1 MLPDPIDADD
11 PLLVFVN
18 ARGDQLLNLPTIRAI
33 ADLFQ
38 GRLTLAVRRGAPV
51 DYFGG
56 LNVRRF
62 LELDLDFSSLDRRFD
77 ADDLA
82 QRTGRCDLLLSLSP
96 WHGAPMRRLLDRLR
110 PRWSIGYHTDFDDAI
125 KVDFSKHNIDLG
137 FDLAQRLDSTL
148 RVESFAQPPA
158 LDPRATAWVDTL
170 FGQLPAGARIL
181 ALHGET
187 KSDKMWPAE
196 RFVRVLDHMLE
207 QRPDLFV
214 IDIAYDRMPHDVGI
228 HGDRVI
234 PAAGL
239 SMRHAMAI
247 VARSSGFLGVDS
259 CFLHAADLFRVPGI
273 ALFGPTDPHEFGFR
287 FAPCRHLK
295 AETMEDI
302 DVDAVRR
309 AADELLLATVR
320 H

>member
-1 MLPDPIDADD
+1 MPLDHLDATD
-11 PLLVFVN
+11 PLLIFVN

-38 GRLTLAVRRGAPV
+38 GRLTIAVRRGAPD
-51 DYFGG
+51 DYFRG

-62 LELDLDFSSLDRRFD
+62 LELDLDFSSLDHRFD
-77 ADDLA
+77 ADGLA
-82 QRTGRCDLLLSLSP
+82 RRMGRCDLLLSLNP
-96 WHGAPMRRLLDRLR
+96 WHATPMRRLLDRLR
-110 PRWSIGYHTDFDDAI
+110 PQRSIGFHADFDESI
-125 KVDFSKHNIDLG
+125 VVDFSKHNIDLG
-137 FDLAQRLDSTL
+137 FDLAQRLNPAL
-148 RVESFAQPPA
+148 RVDSFAQPPE
-158 LDPRATAWVDTL
+158 LDARATAWAEAL
-170 FGQLPAGARIL
+170 FDRLPSDARVI

-187 KSDKMWPAE
+187 KPDKMWPTD

-207 QRPDLFV
+207 QRPDLWV
-214 IDIAYDRMPHDVGI
+214 VDIAFDRMAHDVGA

-239 SMRHAMAI
+239 SMRHALAI

-259 CFLHAADLFRVPGI
+259 CFLHAADLFRVPGV

-287 FAPCRHLK
+287 FATHRHVK
-295 AETMEDI
+295 AATMEDI
-302 DVDAVRR
+302 DVDPVKR
-309 AADELLLATVR
+309 AADALLVTPVR